1 MKPVDDDRQQ
11 TSEPFQTGDEII
23 NPLNVSSVDSSQLGM
38 LGHMW

>member
-11 TSEPFQTGDEII
+11 TDEPFQTGII